1 MTTALHALTD
11 TDTAAPAPPPFL
23 AREAEPRFH
32 WEQTAGQV
40 ALSVDPHGRSPR
52 LEHTVLWLLADVQR
66 RGHVPAP
73 TTELLRRTHRVL
85 HPDLG
90 TLAGL
95 MTHEALPLM
104 AKLEALYSQRPMD
117 LQDVRCWH
125 SDFTA
130 VSPFPTGNHE
140 TGAAVLAA
148 LSFPAWHKFLA
159 PGQ

>member
-1 MTTALHALTD
+1 MTNAVRTLAHKGAD
-11 TDTAAPAPPPFL
+11 HSPPYL

-32 WEQTAGQV
+32 WEHTAGQV
-40 ALSVDPHGRSPR
+40 ALSVDPHGHTPR
-52 LEHTVLWLLADVQR
+52 LEHTIVWLIGLRQR
-66 RGHVPAP
+66 AGPGLTP
-73 TTELLRRTHRVL
+73 TNELLRSVHQTV

-104 AKLEALYSQRPMD
+104 AKLESLYSQRTMH
-117 LQDVRCWH
+117 LQDVRDWH
-125 SDFTA
+125 TDFLT

-140 TGAAVLAA
+140 TAAAVLAA